1 MSTKFYRITLKIRGS
16 KKSAGVVS
24 CANNCFKE
32 KGNYGLPSVTIIAF
46 PFLMNIPLPCGRLSK
61 RRPCIS

>member
-1 MSTKFYRITLKIRGS
+1 MSTIFYRITLKIRGS

-46 PFLMNIPLPCGRLSK
+46 PFLMNIPLPCG
-61 RRPCIS
+61 